1 MLSGL
6 HDAFV
11 SSGSIPE
18 SVDEGFAEIEGLQE
32 MIGEDMLQ
40 FESILQDVLTEHKD
54 TISWIMAEKIFN
66 RLALIAKLQSNSL
79 FIELEKEEQET
90 KPADNTY
97 IAAKRDE
104 LVALLTTYFSEHTKE
119 MNRAVIAAL
128 FSNMP
133 VLFNSQQ
140 EIKEYIEYSLNH
152 CGNAS
157 ELMAC
162 AKILT
167 EMMEEE

>member
-1 MLSGL
+1 
-6 HDAFV
+6 
-11 SSGSIPE
+11 
-18 SVDEGFAEIEGLQE
+18 
-32 MIGEDMLQ
+32 
-40 FESILQDVLTEHKD
+40 
-54 TISWIMAEKIFN
+54 
-66 RLALIAKLQSNSL
+66 
-79 FIELEKEEQET
+79 
-90 KPADNTY
+90 
-97 IAAKRDE
+97 
-104 LVALLTTYFSEHTKE
+104 
-119 MNRAVIAAL
+119 MNRAVMAAL